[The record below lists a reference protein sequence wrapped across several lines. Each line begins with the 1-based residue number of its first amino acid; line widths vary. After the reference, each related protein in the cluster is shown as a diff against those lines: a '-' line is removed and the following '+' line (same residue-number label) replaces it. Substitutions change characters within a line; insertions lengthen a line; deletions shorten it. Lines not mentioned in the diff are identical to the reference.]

1 MTIQSVCGLHFE
13 IPLLYT
19 KKTELKKSRYHVLAV
34 HVLVV
39 YVVNVK
45 HQSVQEF
52 KSYIEM

>member
-19 KKTELKKSRYHVLAV
+19 KKTELKKSRYHVLVV

-39 YVVNVK
+39 HFVNVK
-45 HQSVQEF
+45 QEF